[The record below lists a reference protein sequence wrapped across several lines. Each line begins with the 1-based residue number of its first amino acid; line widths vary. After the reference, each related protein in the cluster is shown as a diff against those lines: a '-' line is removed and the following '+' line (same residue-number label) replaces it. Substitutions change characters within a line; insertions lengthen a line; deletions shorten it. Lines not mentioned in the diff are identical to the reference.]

1 MHYVFANNWLATHPL
16 MKKIVTD
23 SAWDI
28 KKEYHLNKNN
38 IIFQDKKYIK
48 LYNTMKQ
55 VDQQIKK
62 QRENNEQ

>member
-1 MHYVFANNWLATHPL
+1 
-16 MKKIVTD
+16 MKKIVID